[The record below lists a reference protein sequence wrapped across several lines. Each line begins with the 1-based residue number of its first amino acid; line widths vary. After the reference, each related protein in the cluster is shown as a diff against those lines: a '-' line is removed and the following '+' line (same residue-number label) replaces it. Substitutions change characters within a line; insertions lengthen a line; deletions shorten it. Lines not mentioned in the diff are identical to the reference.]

1 MRNKYKDIN
10 EARHYAE
17 KLLERIEE
25 FENGDGKSFMI
36 SGGKGSWPWPSH
48 EWAAVKRTSM
58 DLTRALA
65 NLRKSRYSD

>member
-1 MRNKYKDIN
+1 MRNRYKDIN

-36 SGGKGSWPWPSH
+36 SEGKVVRWPWPSK

-58 DLTRALA
+58 DLTHALA
-65 NLRKSRYSD
+65 QLRKSIYS

>member
-1 MRNKYKDIN
+1 MSNKYKDIN

-17 KLLERIEE
+17 KLLERIDE
-25 FENGDGKSFMI
+25 FEIGDGKSFMI
-36 SGGKGSWPWPSH
+36 SKGEEYWPWPSK

-65 NLRKSRYSD
+65 QLRKSIYS

>member
-1 MRNKYKDIN
+1 MSNKYKDIN

-25 FENGDGKSFMI
+25 FENGGGKSFMV
-36 SGGKGSWPWPSH
+36 SGEEGLWPWPSK

-65 NLRKSRYSD
+65 QLRKSIYS

>member
-36 SGGKGSWPWPSH
+36 KGEERYWPRPSK

-65 NLRKSRYSD
+65 QLRKSIYS

>member
-1 MRNKYKDIN
+1 MRNKCKDIN

-25 FENGDGKSFMI
+25 FENGDGKLFMI
-36 SGGKGSWPWPSH
+36 SGGEGHWPWPSK

-65 NLRKSRYSD
+65 QLRKSIRS